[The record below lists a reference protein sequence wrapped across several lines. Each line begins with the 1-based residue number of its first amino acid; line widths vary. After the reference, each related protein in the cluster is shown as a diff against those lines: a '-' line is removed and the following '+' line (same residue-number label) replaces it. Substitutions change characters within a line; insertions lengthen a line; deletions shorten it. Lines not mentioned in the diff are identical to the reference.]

1 MRGRR
6 RQRLIDAV
14 AEDDPLSLVANLF
27 DLSIVLALAFLLAA
41 LGALSVGNI
50 MQSSDEWILMRRSP
64 SGQTEVLSRQGKTIR
79 VQQLSARQA
88 GGQGMRLGVAYELEN
103 GEVIY
108 VPD

>member
-41 LGALSVGNI
+41 S
-50 MQSSDEWILMRRSP
+50 RR
-64 SGQTEVLSRQGKTIR
+64 
-79 VQQLSARQA
+79 
-88 GGQGMRLGVAYELEN
+88 
-103 GEVIY
+103 
-108 VPD
+108 